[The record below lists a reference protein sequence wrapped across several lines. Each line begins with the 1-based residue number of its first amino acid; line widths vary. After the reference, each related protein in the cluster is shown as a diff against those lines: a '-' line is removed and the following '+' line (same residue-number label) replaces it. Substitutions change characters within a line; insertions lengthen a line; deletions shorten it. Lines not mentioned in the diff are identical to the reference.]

1 MQELPK
7 DGVSRINQLLPFLPI
22 SKSTVWAWVKQGRFP
37 EPIKFSPTV
46 TVWRN
51 KDIHQWLNSI
61 QG

>member
-7 DGVSRINQLLPFLPI
+7 DGVSRINQLLSFLPI

-37 EPIKFSPTV
+37 EPIKLSPTV